1 MTEAR
6 MKWEEQREIARAH
19 GLLGKTLYVIS
30 SQPTSGL
37 QPVLDVLR
45 EHIAYQTRL
54 ERDGVMFA
62 AGPLASED
70 LTEWLGEGLFM
81 YRAESIGQ
89 ARQIAEADPMHRMGA
104 RSFTI
109 REWMLNEGTYSI
121 QVFYSTGERPRIV

>member
-6 MKWEEQREIARAH
+6 MKWEEQREIALTH

-30 SQPTSGL
+30 SRPTGGL
-37 QPVLDVLR
+37 QPILDVLD
-45 EHIAYQTRL
+45 EHIAYQTKL

-81 YRAESIGQ
+81 YRADSIDQ
-89 ARQIAEADPMHRMGA
+89 ARQIAEADPMHRRGA

-121 QVFYSTGERPRIV
+121 QVFYSTGERPRIA

>member
-6 MKWEEQREIARAH
+6 MKWEEQREIAQTH

-37 QPVLDVLR
+37 QPVLDALD

-81 YRAESIGQ
+81 YRAESIDQ
-89 ARQIAEADPMHRMGA
+89 ARKIAEADPMHRSGA

>member
-6 MKWEEQREIARAH
+6 MKWEEQREIAQTH

-37 QPVLDVLR
+37 QPVLDALD

-81 YRAESIGQ
+81 YRAESIDQ
-89 ARQIAEADPMHRMGA
+89 ARQIAEADPMHRSGA

>member
-1 MTEAR
+1 
-6 MKWEEQREIARAH
+6 MKWEEQREIARSH

-30 SQPTSGL
+30 SRPTNGL
-37 QPVLDVLR
+37 QPVLDALD

-81 YRAESIGQ
+81 YRAESIDQ
-89 ARQIAEADPMHRMGA
+89 ARQIGEADPMHRSGA